1 MIHHKNTRAVSDWGL
16 ELRSHAAEM
25 EEIYC
30 FAGNPLDRMSQR
42 RQDAGWVASLLDDP
56 ETRLLPLHELKP
68 LVGHAST
75 VDLDWQRVAPWRSL
89 IDTGASLILLGIGE
103 GRAHFALDASAAAIP
118 PDGET
123 AAIDV
128 RTLASSIPGEE
139 AAILAEARSL
149 IDWHARHRFCAQ
161 CGTASVVA
169 SGGWVRRCLNCRAQH
184 YPRVDPVV
192 IMLTVKG
199 ERCLLGRNRRR
210 VGTRFS
216 CLAGFIEP
224 GETLE
229 EAVRR
234 ETLEESGIRVG
245 RVHYLASQPWPFPST
260 LMIGL
265 LAEALS
271 AEITIDPEELAEARW
286 FERDEV
292 RAMVER
298 SRSDDPLPGLVTLP
312 PPLAIGHQIAR
323 RWAMGIDSV

>member
-1 MIHHKNTRAVSDWGL
+1 
-16 ELRSHAAEM
+16 M

-30 FAGNPLDRMSQR
+30 FAGNPLDRASQR
-42 RQDAGWVASLLDDP
+42 RQDAGWVASLLQDP
-56 ETRLLPLHELKP
+56 KTRLLPLHALKP
-68 LVGHAST
+68 QIRHSSAVA
-75 VDLDWQRVAPWRSL
+75 LDWQNVAPWRPL
-89 IDTGASLILLGIGE
+89 IDSGNTLILLGLRE
-103 GRAHFALDASAAAIP
+103 GQAYFALDATPAEIP

-123 AAIDV
+123 VAMDARAV
-128 RTLASSIPGEE
+128 APMVEGGE

-161 CGTASVVA
+161 CGTPSVVA
-169 SGGWVRRCLNCRAQH
+169 SGGWVRHCPNCQAH
-184 YPRVDPVV
+184 HFPRVDPVV
-192 IMLTVKG
+192 IMLAVRG
-199 ERCLLGRNRRR
+199 ERCLLGRGRRR

-216 CLAGFIEP
+216 CLAGFMEP

-234 ETLEESGIRVG
+234 EILEESGIRIGHV
-245 RVHYLASQPWPFPST
+245 RYLASQPWPFPSS
-260 LMIGL
+260 LMMGF

-271 AEITIDPEELAEARW
+271 EEITIDPDEIAEARW

-298 SRSDDPLPGLVTLP
+298 SRTDDAVPGAVTLP

-323 RWAMGIDSV
+323 RWAFRIDSV